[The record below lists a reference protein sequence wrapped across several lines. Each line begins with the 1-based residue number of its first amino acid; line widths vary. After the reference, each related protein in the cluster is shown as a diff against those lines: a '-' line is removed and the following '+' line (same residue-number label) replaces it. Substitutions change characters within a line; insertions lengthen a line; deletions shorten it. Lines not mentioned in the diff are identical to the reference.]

1 MLRLLRSSVRK
12 AAKKGTSCT
21 FFSFEYFCL
30 RKKLAGFL
38 KRASC
43 PPLSIPYTDAGKNCT
58 SLYNSCPP
66 KAIPCRNL
74 QTQLPHYAAGALHYN
89 AAGALHYNAAGVLH
103 YNAAGALHY
112 NAAGVL
118 HYNAAGVLHYNAAVH
133 CTFFRRRLLS
143 SCGSSLF

>member
-66 KAIPCRNL
+66 KAFSLVPTWKSVKLYVIEFGEDKLVLKTEHEVPFSNGHGCGQELYILVQFLLRVL
-74 QTQLPHYAAGALHYN
+74 FTQNPR
-89 AAGALHYNAAGVLH
+89 
-103 YNAAGALHY
+103 
-112 NAAGVL
+112 
-118 HYNAAGVLHYNAAVH
+118 
-133 CTFFRRRLLS
+133 T
-143 SCGSSLF
+143 